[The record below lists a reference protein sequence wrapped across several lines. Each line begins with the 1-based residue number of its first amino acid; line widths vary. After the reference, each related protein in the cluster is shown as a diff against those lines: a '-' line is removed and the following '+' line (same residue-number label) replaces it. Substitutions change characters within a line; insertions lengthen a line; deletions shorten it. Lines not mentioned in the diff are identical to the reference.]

1 MSHPNILDCGDAAL
15 IVVDLQDKLLKAI
28 HEADHVVGNSVRL
41 IEAAKVLGIPILV
54 TLQYAEKWGDC
65 TQAVAEAVGHDV
77 RTNKMSFSCMG
88 GECFPDALNET
99 LRRQAIICGIETHV
113 CVNQTAHDLLGKGY
127 AVHIIEDAVSS
138 RTVENKRAGIN
149 KMRASGCV
157 ISTTEMA
164 IFELLGDASREEF
177 KRLLPFLK

>member
-1 MSHPNILDCGDAAL
+1 MSHPNILDCGDAVL
-15 IVVDLQDKLLKAI
+15 IVVDLQDKLLNAI
-28 HEADHVVGNSVRL
+28 HDHERVVQNSVRM

-65 TQAVAEAVGHDV
+65 TQTIAAAVGHDARV
-77 RTNKMSFSCMG
+77 SKMSFSCMG
-88 GECFPDALNET
+88 GECFPDLLNDT
-99 LRRQAIICGIETHV
+99 QRRQAIICGIETHV

-127 AVHIIEDAVSS
+127 SVHIVEDAVSS
-138 RTVENKRAGIN
+138 RTLENKKAGID

-177 KRLLPFLK
+177 KKLLPLLK